1 MDVVERLPLEA
12 ASANTLLSVEHLHR
26 YELAADLCHGAR
38 ILDLCCGTGYGS
50 GVLAQ
55 AAASVVGVDN
65 DAATIDAAG
74 QAIDQPNVTFEAA
87 DAHAYLRRI
96 DTAEFDV
103 IVCFE
108 GIEHLQDL
116 DDARGSLARLASSGV
131 RLILSVPNSRAFGE
145 ENKFHQT
152 KFDFEGASDFFN
164 SLGNVQLVYQFLAE
178 GSLIRTGAQSD
189 GAFPIRGQL
198 DEAGESEWAN
208 TYLALV
214 NFTPQAGQLLPS
226 GRAYLTF
233 APVHNR
239 YMRGLERANVDL
251 WQTNARLGRERLG
264 QYDTA
269 ATATMVKLHALE
281 RRADDAER
289 RAVAAEQRAQQAELD
304 AERQSERAIRHGQ
317 ESDRLREQLAIE
329 QSRSLRRMG
338 RAIRALRGGQSN
350 GR

>member
-12 ASANTLLSVEHLHR
+12 ASAHTLLSVAHLHR
-26 YELAADLCHGAR
+26 YELAAGLCHGGR

-50 GVLAQ
+50 GVLAHT
-55 AAASVVGVDN
+55 AASVVGIDN

-74 QAIDQPNVTFEAA
+74 QAIDQPNVTFEVA
-87 DAHAYLRRI
+87 DAHAYMRRME
-96 DTAEFDV
+96 TAEFDV

-108 GIEHLQDL
+108 GVEHLQDL
-116 DDARGSLARLASSGV
+116 DDACASLARLASSGV

-145 ENKFHQT
+145 ENEFHRT
-152 KFDFEGASDFFN
+152 KFDFERASDLFN
-164 SLGNVQLVYQFLAE
+164 SLGNVQLLYQFQAE

-189 GAFPIRGQL
+189 GPFPIRGQL
-198 DEAGESEWAN
+198 DEEGENEWAN

-214 NFTPQAGQLLPS
+214 NFAPQARQLLPS

-239 YMRGLERANVDL
+239 YIKGLERANVDL

-281 RRADDAER
+281 RRANDAEC
-289 RAVAAEQRAQQAELD
+289 RAVAAEQRAEQAELD
-304 AERQSERAIRHGQ
+304 AERESERADRHRR

-329 QSRSLRRMG
+329 QSRSLRRMA
-338 RAIRALRGGQSN
+338 RAVRALRGGK
-350 GR
+350 